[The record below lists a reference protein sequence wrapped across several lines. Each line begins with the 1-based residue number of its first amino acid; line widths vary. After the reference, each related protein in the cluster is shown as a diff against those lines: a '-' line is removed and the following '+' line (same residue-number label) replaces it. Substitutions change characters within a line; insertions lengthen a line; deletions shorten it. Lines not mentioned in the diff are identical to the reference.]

1 MLTGRRLDDQP
12 SPIGPLPVED
22 SLIDSH

>member
-1 MLTGRRLDDQP
+1 VLTRRRLGEQP
-12 SPIGPLPVED
+12 PSIGPLPVEG